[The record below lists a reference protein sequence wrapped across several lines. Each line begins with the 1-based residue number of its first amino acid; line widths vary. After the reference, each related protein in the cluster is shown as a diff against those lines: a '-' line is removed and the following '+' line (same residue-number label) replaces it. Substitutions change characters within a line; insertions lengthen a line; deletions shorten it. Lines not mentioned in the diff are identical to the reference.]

1 MHTTNYVDTVITP
14 PADTR
19 ATAASAPPAGKRTV
33 AELQF
38 ERLFGHDYEWTSD
51 ELLFDVHCERKGIE
65 EPNRDPAREEF
76 FSKGQ
81 PCLRTSPLAKT
92 YGWAFHFDHAGKIAL
107 VPMDSEQLDELIG
120 CEETTVRSAMR
131 ASR

>member
-19 ATAASAPPAGKRTV
+19 ASAATTPPAGKRTV

-51 ELLFDVHCERKGIE
+51 DLLFDVHCERKGIADSS
-65 EPNRDPAREEF
+65 RAAAREEF
-76 FSKGQ
+76 FAKGQ

-92 YGWAFHFDHAGKIAL
+92 YGWAFHFDHSGKIAL
-107 VPMDSEQLDELIG
+107 VPMGSEQLERMTAQ
-120 CEETTVRSAMR
+120 EENTVRSAMR
-131 ASR
+131 AAR

>member
-1 MHTTNYVDTVITP
+1 MHTTDYVDTVITP
-14 PADTR
+14 AADTR

-51 ELLFDVHCERKGIE
+51 EL
-65 EPNRDPAREEF
+65 
-76 FSKGQ
+76 
-81 PCLRTSPLAKT
+81 
-92 YGWAFHFDHAGKIAL
+92 
-107 VPMDSEQLDELIG
+107 IG
-120 CEETTVRSAMR
+120 REETTVRSAMR

>member
-1 MHTTNYVDTVITP
+1 MHHTFFLFILEKVRRSEASIEGTGSSGRF
-14 PADTR
+14 AGLGKG
-19 ATAASAPPAGKRTV
+19 AAAMSV
-33 AELQF
+33 
-38 ERLFGHDYEWTSD
+38 S
-51 ELLFDVHCERKGIE
+51 E
-65 EPNRDPAREEF
+65 EVLEAEEF

>member
-1 MHTTNYVDTVITP
+1 MHTTNYVDTIITP

-19 ATAASAPPAGKRTV
+19 ANAAITPPIGKRTV

-51 ELLFDVHCERKGIE
+51 ELLFDVHCERKGID
-65 EPNRDPAREEF
+65 EPERAAAREEF
-76 FSKGQ
+76 FAKGQ

-92 YGWAFHFDHAGKIAL
+92 YGWAFHFDHSGKIAL
-107 VPMDSEQLDELIG
+107 VPMGSEQLERMTALEAI
-120 CEETTVRSAMR
+120 TVRSAMR

>member
-19 ATAASAPPAGKRTV
+19 AGAAMAPPSGKRTV

-51 ELLFDVHCERKGIE
+51 DLLFDVHCERKGIA
-65 EPNRDPAREEF
+65 EPERAAAREEF
-76 FSKGQ
+76 FAKGQ

-92 YGWAFHFDHAGKIAL
+92 YGWAFHFDHSGKIAL
-107 VPMDSEQLDELIG
+107 VPMGSEELERVKAL
-120 CEETTVRSAMR
+120 EEITVRSAMR